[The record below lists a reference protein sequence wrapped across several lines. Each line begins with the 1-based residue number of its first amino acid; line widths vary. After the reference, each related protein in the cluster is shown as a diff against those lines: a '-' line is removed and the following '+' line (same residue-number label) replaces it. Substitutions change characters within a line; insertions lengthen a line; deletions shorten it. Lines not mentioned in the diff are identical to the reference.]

1 MLWGERKRGDREL
14 PPVVLG
20 KFMEAKLIEA
30 KFMEAHP
37 AYLEAPLA
45 SASAEAPRMAAGLLA
60 LADAVP
66 NKASGEVRPEHQSPQ
81 YNQARDKQPQY
92 NQPRDKATAV

>member
-1 MLWGERKRGDREL
+1 MILALFLISLTVKELMLWGERKRGEREL

-37 AYLEAPLA
+37 A
-45 SASAEAPRMAAGLLA
+45 
-60 LADAVP
+60 
-66 NKASGEVRPEHQSPQ
+66 
-81 YNQARDKQPQY
+81 
-92 NQPRDKATAV
+92 